1 MMAQEQ
7 SREQRSHNFHTVH
20 LHELPVDLL
29 IHALPF
35 REHLL
40 RAPGATLGGRS
51 RCASRLRRGRR
62 RWRNS
67 RCRCGSGTRRSSTGR
82 SRTASNH
89 QTCSLPSLIGFFFV
103 SDKKRGTHYRRDLRF
118 SRTCNDHLVTDFREI
133 LRINARARINSSRG
147 KNIRDPAGIAAQGH
161 TDDGVVGASFL
172 SKICDLKEAI
182 FRDCDCEQ

>member
-1 MMAQEQ
+1 MTAQEQ
-7 SREQRSHNFHTVH
+7 SGEQRSHNFHTVH

-40 RAPGATLGGRS
+40 HPPGVTLGRP

-67 RCRCGSGTRRSSTGR
+67 RCRCGSGSDTRRSSSGR

-89 QTCSLPSLIGFFFV
+89 QTWSLPSLIGFFFV

-147 KNIRDPAGIAAQGH
+147 KNIRDPAGIAAQGQ

-172 SKICDLKEAI
+172 SKICDLNEAI
-182 FRDCDCEQ
+182 FRDCDC